1 MNKRL
6 LGISCT
12 LLLLGCS
19 SEGVKPVYVEQV
31 IVPQTL
37 PPLYPDTSKVAIVL
51 SKKPLRHG
59 QEKYHVR
66 LADGR
71 ELDVVLDSQMPYQR
85 GDVIV
90 LPS

>member
-1 MNKRL
+1 MNKKI

-12 LLLLGCS
+12 VLLLGCS
-19 SEGVKPVYVEQV
+19 SEGERPVYVEQV

-37 PPLYPDTSKVAIVL
+37 PPLHQDTSKVATVL
-51 SKKPLRHG
+51 SKKSLKHG
-59 QEKYHVR
+59 KERYHVR
-66 LADGR
+66 VADGR
-71 ELDVVLDSQMPYQR
+71 ELDIILDTHMPYQT

>member
-1 MNKRL
+1 MNKNI

-19 SEGVKPVYVEQV
+19 SDGAKPVYVEQV
-31 IVPQTL
+31 IVPQSQ
-37 PPLYPDTSKVAIVL
+37 PPLYPDTSKVATVL
-51 SKKPLRHG
+51 SKKSLKHG

-71 ELDVVLDSQMPYQR
+71 ELNIILDSHMPYQI